1 VITLRLSKVVDV
13 IELLLVPNANVK
25 YLSNLNLTT
34 MLLQLQLLGEGAFL
48 RTVLTTNI
56 PCAKE
61 RSLAQ

>member
-34 MLLQLQLLGEGAFL
+34 MLLQLQLLGEGAQF
-48 RTVLTTNI
+48 
-56 PCAKE
+56 
-61 RSLAQ
+61 